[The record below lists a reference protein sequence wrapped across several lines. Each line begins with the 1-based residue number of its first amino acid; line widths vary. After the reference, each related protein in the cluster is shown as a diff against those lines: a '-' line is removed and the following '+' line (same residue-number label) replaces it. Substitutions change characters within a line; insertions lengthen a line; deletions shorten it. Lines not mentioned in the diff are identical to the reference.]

1 MDIGKT
7 LAKLRKEAGL
17 SQAELAVRLSMLGVD
32 VTNQAVSKWESGSSV
47 PNARQ
52 FIILCAALGVE
63 DVLGE
68 FTDGRFG
75 AYAVLD
81 KAVRQMMREYK
92 ALLTAAGCGCL

>member
-47 PNARQ
+47 PGS
-52 FIILCAALGVE
+52 L
-63 DVLGE
+63 
-68 FTDGRFG
+68 
-75 AYAVLD
+75 
-81 KAVRQMMREYK
+81 
-92 ALLTAAGCGCL
+92 